1 MLSCEISNLLSK
13 REKTSQQLRLQ
24 LLDPLRLYT
33 ILMGGL
39 WACLESLFGM
49 DCLVHGYI
57 SGMGGAEHFPAFGA
71 FSEKHLLALVAALLA
86 EERSEVH
93 PIPSSPAY
101 NF

>member
-1 MLSCEISNLLSK
+1 
-13 REKTSQQLRLQ
+13 
-24 LLDPLRLYT
+24 
-33 ILMGGL
+33 MGGL

-93 PIPSSPAY
+93 PIPSSPAF

>member
-1 MLSCEISNLLSK
+1 MF
-13 REKTSQQLRLQ
+13 
-24 LLDPLRLYT
+24 
-33 ILMGGL
+33 G
-39 WACLESLFGM
+39 ESFW
-49 DCLVHGYI
+49 DGYI